1 MVDVDGAEFVS
12 IDPFDSVLKTHNT
25 TLDYGLLGQ
34 IKLVNLQHAC
44 SKECLDVSLPQKQ
57 LSSNN
62 HSPTFLSVLSSL
74 LHYRHSLPPSSSIDL
89 CKPSGDA
96 LVS

>member
-12 IDPFDSVLKTHNT
+12 IDPFDSVLKKHNT
-25 TLDYGLLGQ
+25 TLDYGLLGL
-34 IKLVNLQHAC
+34 IKLINLQQPRLFERVLFGYFT
-44 SKECLDVSLPQKQ
+44 STGLPSL
-57 LSSNN
+57 
-62 HSPTFLSVLSSL
+62 F
-74 LHYRHSLPPSSSIDL
+74 HYRHSLPPSSSIDL